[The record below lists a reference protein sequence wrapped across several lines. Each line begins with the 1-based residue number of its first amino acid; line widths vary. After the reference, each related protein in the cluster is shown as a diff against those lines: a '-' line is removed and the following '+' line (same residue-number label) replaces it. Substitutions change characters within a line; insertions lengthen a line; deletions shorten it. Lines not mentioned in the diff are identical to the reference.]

1 MPGYAIVYFNA
12 RGPTA
17 SLTRRQWSKIL
28 VSSAPC
34 IGNHIP
40 LLKCRAFRKKTLQ
53 TARPSSRRTTSAT
66 GSAFQ
71 TSHLA
76 KDCKMFGQLPG
87 FKDGDFTM
95 YQSNAILR
103 HLARNHGIYGKTPIE
118 AAQIDMVNDGV
129 EDLRLK
135 YSHLI
140 YQNYENGK
148 EDYIKALATEY
159 GHFERILSKNNGG
172 KSFLVGDQISFV
184 DYNLVDLLMNHQVL
198 APDSLS
204 GFPLLSAYVTCICS
218 RPKLQAFLSSDAH
231 KKRPINGNGK
241 Q

>member
-1 MPGYAIVYFNA
+1 MRMLMADQGVDWKEEVVIFDD
-12 RGPTA
+12 T
-17 SLTRRQWSKIL
+17 W
-28 VSSAPC
+28 
-34 IGNHIP
+34 
-40 LLKCRAFRKKTLQ
+40 LKGDLKKE
-53 TARPSSRRTTSAT
+53 A
-66 GSAFQ
+66 
-71 TSHLA
+71 
-76 KDCKMFGQLPG
+76 MFGQLPG